1 MSLPVGLRLAGR
13 DVLVAGGGPVAE
25 RRVRALL
32 GEEAR
37 VLLVAPEVTEE
48 LARLAEEDPHLVW
61 RRCRVVTADL
71 DGVWFLFAHTGS
83 PRVQRELAEAAE
95 ARRIFAVI
103 GGDPD
108 ASSAWSAAAARA
120 HGVSVGVNAA
130 GDPARA
136 KAVAAWIQAR
146 LETGEAPVR
155 ARRAQVRESP
165 DGSRQPPGTVALV
178 GGGPGDPGLLTVR
191 GRHLLAEADVVVA
204 DRLGPVDLLPRLA
217 EHARIIDVGKR
228 AGYHKLT
235 QDRINATLV
244 EEARRGLRVV
254 RLKGGDPFVFGRG
267 GEEEEFCAAHG
278 VPVEVVPGIT
288 SAISVPTAAGIPV
301 THRNLSHGFS
311 VVTAHQVL
319 PVVPHAREHTLVLLM
334 GVRRLPETSRRLI
347 ELGHDPL
354 TPVAIIERGWTPEQ
368 RTTVGTLETIAEL
381 ARRRDVR
388 APAVI
393 VVGNVAAMGASSD

>member
-32 GEEAR
+32 DEGAR
-37 VLLVAPEVTEE
+37 VLLVAPEATEE
-48 LARLAEEDPHLVW
+48 LARLADQDPHLVW
-61 RRCRVVTADL
+61 RRRRVVTADL
-71 DGVWFLFAHTGS
+71 DGVWFLFAHTGN

-95 ARRIFAVI
+95 SRRIFAVI
-103 GGDPD
+103 GGDPQ
-108 ASSAWSAAAARA
+108 ASTAWSAAAARA

-130 GDPARA
+130 ADPARA

-155 ARRAQVRESP
+155 ARREQVLESP
-165 DGSRQPPGTVALV
+165 DESRLPPGGVALV

-191 GRHLLAEADVVVA
+191 GRHLLADADVVVA

-228 AGYHKLT
+228 AGYHKVT

-244 EEARRGLRVV
+244 EEARKGLRVV

-267 GEEEEFCAAHG
+267 GEEEEYCAAHG

-288 SAISVPTAAGIPV
+288 SAVSVPAAAGIPV

-311 VVTAHQVL
+311 VVTAHTEL
-319 PVVPHAREHTLVLLM
+319 PVVPHDRAHTLILLM
-334 GVRRLPETSRRLI
+334 GVRRLADTSRHLI

-354 TPVAIIERGWTPEQ
+354 TPVAIVERGWTPEQ
-368 RTTVGTLETIAEL
+368 RTTVGTLETIAQL
-381 ARRRDVR
+381 ARRRGVR

-393 VVGNVAAMGASSD
+393 VVGDVAAMGASTD